1 VALVRLAELD
11 FHLVPTVRL
20 RILQQQVQATDAGLD
35 ALSILQVKVAESQD
49 RRVRGDLILKPLL
62 VKLGRCLEKE
72 YFRLA

>member
-1 VALVRLAELD
+1 
-11 FHLVPTVRL
+11 
-20 RILQQQVQATDAGLD
+20 LD